1 MNAAVSCLGIRV
13 FEARQILRAN
23 WLPIVGGGGAGAAL
37 SLFGT
42 AWACGMARLP
52 PPLSLAVVHRSVMS
66 ALGMAGAE
74 QVGASPALAV
84 ASIILTGVYGASLG
98 PSLLDQLGFGETKS
112 TSLNQELPTEK
123 DMAST
128 AAAEIVNDNDASGQH
143 GGGKEE
149 EKEVENK
156 EKEEEKGREGEDNDD
171 DDDDDD
177 DNSHEVV
184 RGVSMGQSS
193 HAIGTAALMGR
204 GEDSSAAVASVA
216 LCAAGVVHT
225 TLLAL
230 PPVRLLVRA
239 LVTRKLAP
247 ALTPPRPAAASTFY

>member
-98 PSLLDQLGFGETKS
+98 PSLLDRLGFGETKS
-112 TSLNQELPTEK
+112 SSLNQELPTGK
-123 DMAST
+123 DAAFA
-128 AAAEIVNDNDASGQH
+128 AAAESINDNDASGQN

-149 EKEVENK
+149 EKEIENK
-156 EKEEEKGREGEDNDD
+156 EKEERKEREGEDDD